1 MWVSQQASVVKVLF
15 FSCGAGFGAAVCSLG
30 TAQKENGSA
39 GLFPDDPQRALLK
52 PDFNDPVK
60 RTAPD

>member
-1 MWVSQQASVVKVLF
+1 MLKVLSF
-15 FSCGAGFGAAVCSLG
+15 GCGAGFGAAVCSLG

-60 RTAPD
+60 TTAPD